1 MSHLHTIAQKLD
13 LLDEFRRR
21 EAEDFIEFLLTQE
34 RQFASND
41 NIAEEGIGDYLN
53 NLQAYEDRLAAG
65 EIRW

>member
-1 MSHLHTIAQKLD
+1 MIHTNTITQKLD

-34 RQFASND
+34 RQSARTD

-53 NLQAYEDRLAAG
+53 NLQTYEDRLAAG